1 MTGTVLNE
9 KNPVLPID
17 RAKNNRPARALMDKR
32 VFIYGNPLVTSVFLT
47 FTIYFHKGN
56 DTTIHLYPH
65 GRFLYTDHM
74 QCDVDEGAI
83 YEKELTMKQTD
94 LLVIGGSAG
103 GILAATMARK
113 AYGDIKVTVI
123 RDTERVMVP
132 CGIPYIFGT
141 LRDTAKNVIP
151 DAGLLGAGVEL
162 LIDTV
167 TSIERNEKYV
177 KTKSHGDISYKKLI
191 VATGSVPVIPRFIPG
206 YDLENVFPVLKEE
219 TYLQNVLKKLDAAE
233 NVSVIGGGFIGVEF
247 AEQIRKLGKNVTLIE
262 LADCCL
268 WQAFDREFSDHLEEQ
283 LRENGVDIQTGA
295 RVSRIAGEGAVESVE
310 LADGRSIPA
319 DLVILGLGMK
329 PNAALAKEAGLALND
344 QGAILVDQYMRTNDR
359 DIFAVGDCAEKKCFF
374 TGKDAPILLAST
386 AAMEAKIA
394 GSNAFQ
400 LRLVRANKGTISTFS
415 TKVFGST
422 YASAGLTESQAKAE
436 GFTYMVGEYDTM
448 DRHPGSLPDAQKVH
462 IKLLFSKCSGVIL
475 GAQIYGGDTVAEIV
489 NILSLAITSG
499 MTATELNTFQT
510 ATHPLV
516 SASPIAYPINA
527 AAMNA
532 LATNCNHLNQGL
544 VI

>member
-1 MTGTVLNE
+1 
-9 KNPVLPID
+9 
-17 RAKNNRPARALMDKR
+17 
-32 VFIYGNPLVTSVFLT
+32 
-47 FTIYFHKGN
+47 
-56 DTTIHLYPH
+56 
-65 GRFLYTDHM
+65 
-74 QCDVDEGAI
+74 
-83 YEKELTMKQTD
+83 MKQVD

-123 RDTERVMVP
+123 RETERLMVP

-151 DAGLLGAGVEL
+151 DAGLLDAGVEL

-167 TSIERNEKYV
+167 TDIERQGRYV
-177 KTKSHGDISYKKLI
+177 KTKEHGDISYKKLV
-191 VATGSVPVIPRFIPG
+191 VATGSQPVIPTFIPG
-206 YDLENVFPVLKEE
+206 YDLANVFPIYKEE
-219 TYLQNVLKKLDAAE
+219 HYLKDVLTKVDAAS

-247 AEQIRKLGKNVTLIE
+247 AEQIRLLGKKVTLIE

-268 WQAFDREFSDHLEEQ
+268 WQAFDREFSDHLEEK
-283 LRENGVDIQTGA
+283 LIREGIDIQTGT
-295 RVSRIAGEGAVESVE
+295 RVSRIVGDDKVEAVELS
-310 LADGRSIPA
+310 DGRQIPA

-329 PNAALAKEAGLALND
+329 PNAALGERAGLAVND
-344 QGAILVDQYMRTNDR
+344 KGAILVDQYMRTSDR

-415 TKVFGST
+415 TKVFGTT
-422 YASAGLTESQAKAE
+422 YASAGLTENQAKAE
-436 GFTYMVGEYDTM
+436 GFTYMAGTFDTM

-462 IKLLFSKCSGVIL
+462 IKLIFSKCSGVIL
-475 GAQIYGGDTVAEIV
+475 GAQIYGGDTVSEIV

-532 LATNCNHLNQGL
+532 LSTNCNHLNEGL